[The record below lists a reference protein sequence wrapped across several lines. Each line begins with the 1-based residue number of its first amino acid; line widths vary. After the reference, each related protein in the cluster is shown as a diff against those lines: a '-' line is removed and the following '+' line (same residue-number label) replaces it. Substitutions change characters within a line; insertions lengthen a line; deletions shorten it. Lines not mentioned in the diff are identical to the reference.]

1 MHSLAAC
8 FYWPDEVTAEL
19 GHIEDATER
28 ALKFKD
34 EVDAGNKALKELR
47 SRGKRIS
54 FGLAY
59 GAFPPKVARS
69 AKLSLEEAT
78 KIFNAYHNELYPM
91 ITKYREEYVLTTTQ
105 NQGYIHLGLGFRLYS
120 DEAQKDI
127 RSLNNAITCFF
138 FKAYVIICPNIQ

>member
-28 ALKFKD
+28 ALKFKE

-54 FGLAY
+54 FGLGKAGLSY
-59 GAFPPKVARS
+59 SNVRVIKKSNSVKPKS
-69 AKLSLEEAT
+69 
-78 KIFNAYHNELYPM
+78 F
-91 ITKYREEYVLTTTQ
+91 
-105 NQGYIHLGLGFRLYS
+105 
-120 DEAQKDI
+120 
-127 RSLNNAITCFF
+127 
-138 FKAYVIICPNIQ
+138 